1 MVLRVIMV
9 MLLLFP
15 VTAFSQ
21 SIIYNLDPQSSVYKS
36 APGKSA
42 LGMNISFINNGKN
55 FSGYLTSPID
65 HSTQAIFGVGIG
77 LLDNERLTGAGTS
90 IPPSPS
96 GVVALEKTSGLG
108 TTGLQ
113 SFLTGGFRASSAKEV
128 LTQENTTLFSTVDL
142 TAFGGAGIF
151 KRLKTSSELVMTPSF
166 GVYYA
171 YTWRTAEDK
180 TLSDKKTIESSN
192 FSGEVSLQLD
202 LAPELSIWGALR
214 FSFDTSDTILTV
226 GFNWH

>member
-1 MVLRVIMV
+1 MVLRVITV

-15 VTAFSQ
+15 LTAFSQ
-21 SIIYNLDPQSSVYKS
+21 TSLYRLT
-36 APGKSA
+36 PGKSA
-42 LGMNISFINNGKN
+42 LGMSISFLENEKN
-55 FSGYLTSPID
+55 LSGYLTSPID

-77 LLDNERLTGAGTS
+77 LLDNEPLKGTGDS

-96 GVVALEKTSGLG
+96 GVVALERTSALG

-113 SFLTGGFRASSAKEV
+113 SFLTGGVGASSAKRVRTED
-128 LTQENTTLFSTVDL
+128 NMTLRSVVGLRT
-142 TAFGGAGIF
+142 FGGAGIF

-180 TLSDKKTIESSN
+180 ILSDKKLSSLVI
-192 FSGEVSLQLD
+192 FQ
-202 LAPELSIWGALR
+202 GALACNSISR
-214 FSFDTSDTILTV
+214 QRSV
-226 GFNWH
+226 CGAH

>member
-1 MVLRVIMV
+1 MVLRVITV

-15 VTAFSQ
+15 LTAFSQ
-21 SIIYNLDPQSSVYKS
+21 TSLYRLT
-36 APGKSA
+36 PGKSA
-42 LGMNISFINNGKN
+42 LGMSISFLENEKN
-55 FSGYLTSPID
+55 LSGYLTSPID

-77 LLDNERLTGAGTS
+77 LLDNEPLKGTGDS

-96 GVVALEKTSGLG
+96 GVVALKRTSALG

-113 SFLTGGFRASSAKEV
+113 SFLTGGVGASSAKRVRTED
-128 LTQENTTLFSTVDL
+128 NMTLRSVVGLRT
-142 TAFGGAGIF
+142 FGGAGIF

-180 TLSDKKTIESSN
+180 ILSDKKLSSLVI
-192 FSGEVSLQLD
+192 FQ
-202 LAPELSIWGALR
+202 GALACNSISR
-214 FSFDTSDTILTV
+214 QRSV
-226 GFNWH
+226 CGAH